1 MAAHRYWRLF
11 ISGKGSGLYVAITEL
26 VLAVAASGPQAA
38 VGGIASGTGDQV
50 SGTPSKAFDGIVS
63 PENYWLSNYFNGTAC
78 AEYLQYEM
86 PEGSPI
92 DVAEIRI
99 TSSALNSP
107 NHYPANF
114 SLYYSDDGASW
125 EIQKSWSGQVFTS
138 NETKTFDATPLLS
151 SEIVN
156 RLVMLKTLR
165 RNDQANVGPSNSGRS
180 LQLPIL
186 MANASATTPAMTSS
200 YTGRYYI
207 AGSTTVL
214 GKPEAR
220 RVNLIDQRS
229 GLLVKSLVTGEDGQF
244 LFSQIGAG
252 PWTVLGVDLSAE
264 QNSVVYAHVT
274 PEPMT

>member
-11 ISGKGSGLYVAITEL
+11 ISGRGSGVYVAITEL
-26 VLAVAASGPQAA
+26 VFAVAASGPQAA

-50 SGTPSKAFDGIVS
+50 NNKPSNAFDGVIS
-63 PENYWLSNYFNGTAC
+63 PENYWLSSYSGGTSC
-78 AEYLQYEM
+78 TEYLQYEM
-86 PEGSPI
+86 TAGSPI

-99 TSSALNSP
+99 TTSASP
-107 NHYPANF
+107 VYYPVNF
-114 SLYYSDDGASW
+114 SLLYSDDGQSW
-125 EIQKSWSGQVFTS
+125 EIKKSWSNQVFAS

-151 SEIVN
+151 SQIVN
-156 RLVMLKTLR
+156 RLVMLRTLR
-165 RNDQANVGPSNSGRS
+165 RNDQANVGAPNSGRS
-180 LQLPIL
+180 LHLPIL
-186 MANASATTPAMTSS
+186 MADARATTPAMTSS
-200 YTGRYYI
+200 YTGNYYI

-214 GKPEAR
+214 GKPAAR